1 MRGYQAGVM
10 INTPT
15 FTWVG
20 TDSHSGVEGYYWK
33 VDGGTETWTTFTSVT
48 LPRKKTGT
56 HAFYVRA
63 KDNAG
68 NLGNWISHTFQIDTK
83 PPNLSNKQQ
92 NKITDDQLNNYSSLP
107 SNTYYYYKVVPEY
120 SVVMLLMLVER
131 KTKKTSRF
139 HFH

>member
-1 MRGYQAGVM
+1 
-10 INTPT
+10 
-15 FTWVG
+15 
-20 TDSHSGVEGYYWK
+20 
-33 VDGGTETWTTFTSVT
+33 VDNFYFSNVAAARRRHT
-48 LPRKKTGT
+48 
-56 HAFYVRA
+56 FYVRA
-63 KDNAG
+63 KDDAG

-92 NKITDDQLNNYSSLP
+92 NKITAYDQLNNYSSLP

-120 SVVMLLMLVER
+120 SVVMLLMLVKR